1 MQNTEVSELDGV
13 LEGLEL
19 VVAEEV
25 LALREA
31 IKGGAELS
39 PAIIAAGYLDSN
51 CGGGEELSH
60 EEHATGLA
68 CMVGVALYWLACRD
82 GSQ

>member
-1 MQNTEVSELDGV
+1 VQITEFSELDQV
-13 LEGLEL
+13 LEGLEI

-31 IKGGAELS
+31 MKSGAKLS
-39 PAIIAAGYLDSN
+39 PAIIAAGYLDSS

-60 EEHATGLA
+60 QEHATGLA
-68 CMVGVALYWLACRD
+68 CMMGFALYWLACRED
-82 GSQ
+82 SQ